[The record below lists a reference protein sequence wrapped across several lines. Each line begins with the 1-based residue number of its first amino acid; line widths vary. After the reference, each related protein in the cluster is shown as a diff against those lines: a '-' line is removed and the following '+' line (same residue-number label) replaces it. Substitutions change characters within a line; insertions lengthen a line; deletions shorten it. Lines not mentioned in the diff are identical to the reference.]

1 MGIRLAHRR
10 CSAELDRV
18 RKAAFGNMLSPW
30 LLHRR
35 SSGSRLDGND
45 IMNHDLES
53 LQG

>member
-1 MGIRLAHRR
+1 MGIRLEPPLFGRTGR
-10 CSAELDRV
+10 GE
-18 RKAAFGNMLSPW
+18 KAAFGNMLSPW

-53 LQG
+53 LKG